1 MQAEY
6 FSLNK
11 ENYIIL
17 QMLLNQS
24 PQFETISYQNTKY

>member
-6 FSLNK
+6 FSPNK

-17 QMLLNQS
+17 QMLPNQS
-24 PQFETISYQNTKY
+24 PQFKTISYQNTKH